1 MMAFA
6 FGAPVAAIL
15 AVAIW
20 KAPRLMGVTV
30 LALVAAVLASAALLL
45 TLPGAFAEKARW
57 LALAVPL
64 IWVGFQTWCYADS
77 VHWRPA
83 VVLVAL
89 SLVSAVLILIREPL
103 GT

>member
-1 MMAFA
+1 MMALA

-15 AVAIW
+15 AVAVW
-20 KAPRLMGVTV
+20 KAPRLTSVIV
-30 LALVAAVLASAALLL
+30 LALIAAILVSAALLL
-45 TLPGAFAEKARW
+45 TLPGVFAEKARW

-77 VHWRPA
+77 RRWRPA
-83 VVLVAL
+83 IGLAAL
-89 SLVSAVLILIREPL
+89 SLVSAALILTREPL